1 MTDRNGNTTK
11 YMLDGNGNIVKTVDA
26 AGTGSEFTYDSMDRL
41 TKITMHRV
49 DTVHGVDEYQETLY
63 TYDHRGLIK
72 TEVNAK
78 GDGKAFVY
86 DGNGNLIRK
95 TDEDGYVTEYEY
107 SPVNLVSSINYND
120 AKSASYLYNGTGEL
134 VEMEDWNGKTSI
146 GRDLLNRVTEVTDH
160 NGRKTAYGWDNVGNK
175 TVQGYPDG
183 TQVDYYY
190 DKENQIVEMKDFD
203 GGITKF
209 AYDGNGNKTF
219 KEYPNYE
226 TAYYFYDACDRIIEM
241 DEYNIGGKKLFKT
254 TYSWDA
260 EGNRLSEMQYNHGQS
275 GSSGNGNS
283 GNKGNEKNSTGTVSA
298 EAPAVEI
305 PSVDT
310 EKLSTTVSVV
320 NRPALPDPTAD
331 TAAGVVLRNQSDTA
345 QETNIRLLNT
355 GKGDASIEGNGD
367 GNGQVPPGQ
376 TEEEDGTIVNPGGNT
391 PPGLNRGEKG
401 EKPDN
406 PNKPVKPDNPGTED
420 SADKKANKANKGTH
434 KYGYDNLNRM
444 TSSNIAG
451 TTITYTYDTLGNLV
465 LEKTKNK
472 VVDYQYNE
480 LNQLTKKKEGNESYS
495 YTYDKRG
502 NRTAEIGKKASR
514 SYVYDETNR
523 MVEGTNWKGDRS
535 AYTYNGLGLRV
546 NNTHTTHAGKVYARD
561 YVIDY
566 TSFEN
571 DDLMV
576 FAQGNGQLEYEQKH
590 VYAGSERI
598 EQFTDKGNWERTL
611 YVHEDVMGNT
621 RYYTKA
627 NGQSFAELTYDA
639 WGMPVSPNKLLN
651 NDHGNYVFATFT
663 GHIYDTTLDIY
674 FAEARFYD
682 ANNRTWLAMDPMKD
696 GGNWY
701 QYCFSNP
708 TTFYDPTGL
717 AGFSPFSGC
726 VDMNKLAEQM
736 QSGFRDWK
744 GKLAEFAD
752 NIDWGRVGVG
762 LLKTG
767 SALAVL
773 AIGAAAVVATG
784 GAALPAVMGLLAGTV
799 TAGTAIVTVGTF
811 VAGSA
816 AVAFG
821 FADILEAAQDVG
833 YGTVGSSKAS
843 FNPLRDTM
851 FTGNEDLYYGLEM
864 LTTLIASAGT
874 ATFRSF
880 NMESEIN
887 MAEKAGYGKGGF
899 FESNNDS
906 TYIPMDADGN
916 PIPLNKQRINGQDIP
931 LPDPEAQGRPH
942 TVLGGKVS
950 SETGEVYRQTA
961 TFRGGSWPTANGYEV
976 PLSEVHWTNHGRAD
990 EHTNPHQHVFNYDFD
1005 NKYWYRSAPEIF

>member
-1 MTDRNGNTTK
+1 
-11 YMLDGNGNIVKTVDA
+11 
-26 AGTGSEFTYDSMDRL
+26 
-41 TKITMHRV
+41 
-49 DTVHGVDEYQETLY
+49 
-63 TYDHRGLIK
+63 
-72 TEVNAK
+72 
-78 GDGKAFVY
+78 
-86 DGNGNLIRK
+86 
-95 TDEDGYVTEYEY
+95 
-107 SPVNLVSSINYND
+107 
-120 AKSASYLYNGTGEL
+120 
-134 VEMEDWNGKTSI
+134 
-146 GRDLLNRVTEVTDH
+146 
-160 NGRKTAYGWDNVGNK
+160 
-175 TVQGYPDG
+175 
-183 TQVDYYY
+183 
-190 DKENQIVEMKDFD
+190 
-203 GGITKF
+203 
-209 AYDGNGNKTF
+209 
-219 KEYPNYE
+219 
-226 TAYYFYDACDRIIEM
+226 
-241 DEYNIGGKKLFKT
+241 
-254 TYSWDA
+254 
-260 EGNRLSEMQYNHGQS
+260 
-275 GSSGNGNS
+275 
-283 GNKGNEKNSTGTVSA
+283 
-298 EAPAVEI
+298 
-305 PSVDT
+305 
-310 EKLSTTVSVV
+310 
-320 NRPALPDPTAD
+320 
-331 TAAGVVLRNQSDTA
+331 
-345 QETNIRLLNT
+345 
-355 GKGDASIEGNGD
+355 
-367 GNGQVPPGQ
+367 
-376 TEEEDGTIVNPGGNT
+376 
-391 PPGLNRGEKG
+391 
-401 EKPDN
+401 
-406 PNKPVKPDNPGTED
+406 
-420 SADKKANKANKGTH
+420 
-434 KYGYDNLNRM
+434 M

-451 TTITYTYDTLGNLV
+451 TATTYTYDTLGNLV
-465 LEKTKNK
+465 LEKIKNK

-480 LNQLTKKKEGNESYS
+480 LNQLTKKKEGNESYN

-514 SYVYDETNR
+514 SYLYDETNR
-523 MVEGTNWKGDRS
+523 MVEGTNWKGDKS

-576 FAQGNGQLEYEQKH
+576 FAEGNGQLEYEQKH

-639 WGMPVSPNKLLN
+639 WGMPESPNKLLN

-682 ANNRTWLAMDPMKD
+682 ANNRTWLAVDPVKD

-708 TTFYDPTGL
+708 TTYYDLTGL

-736 QSGFRDWK
+736 QSGFRDLK
-744 GKLAEFAD
+744 GKVSGFVD
-752 NIDWGRVGVG
+752 NVDWNRVGMG

-773 AIGAAAVVATG
+773 AIGTAAVVATG
-784 GAALPAVMGLLAGTV
+784 VAALPAVMGLFAGTA

-821 FADILEAAQDVG
+821 LADILEAAQDVG
-833 YGTVGSSKAS
+833 YGTVGSNRAS

-887 MAEKAGYGKGGF
+887 ASEIARYEKNSIFAKGA
-899 FESNNDS
+899 
-906 TYIPMDADGN
+906 TTN
-916 PIPLNKQRINGQDIP
+916 PSAQINGNSYDINKLQKTQSYTYVENVSSIKETIAQSGP
-931 LPDPEAQGRPH
+931 NSVPPIKIRVHDGQALVVDGHHRLEAFRQLGYDRVPIKYLHSSQLGKTLPDG
-942 TVLGGKVS
+942 T
-950 SETGEVYRQTA
+950 Y
-961 TFRGGSWPTANGYEV
+961 
-976 PLSEVHWTNHGRAD
+976 
-990 EHTNPHQHVFNYDFD
+990 
-1005 NKYWYRSAPEIF
+1005 YRSLQELLDGAKISN